1 MGDPRKKKK
10 QFEKPKK
17 LWNKERIEEEGKLRD
32 EFGLKN
38 ARELW
43 KAQTILRK
51 MRREARRL
59 LAGRGAKIDERKAQ
73 LIGRATSLFI
83 RNPQASVDDIL
94 ALGDRDVLD
103 RRLQSMAFKKGLG
116 KTMKQARQFI
126 AHGHIAIDGRRMST
140 PSYLVKFKEEDK
152 ISWYNDP
159 IVVGPIEQSEPKE
172 AKEAKAEEAQAKP
185 AEAPAPSSS

>member
-1 MGDPRKKKK
+1 MGDPKRKKKEY
-10 QFEKPKK
+10 EKPKK

-43 KAQTILRK
+43 KAQTVLRK

-59 LAGRGAKIDERKAQ
+59 LAGRGAKIDERKTQ
-73 LIGRATSLFI
+73 LIGRVTSLFI

-103 RRLQSMAFKKGLG
+103 RRLQSQIFKKGLA
-116 KTMKQARQFI
+116 KTMRQARQFI
-126 AHGHIAIDGRRMST
+126 THGHIAVDGRRVSS
-140 PSYLVKFKEEDK
+140 PSYLVKFSEEEK
-152 ISWYNDP
+152 IGWYNEP
-159 IVVGPIEQSEPKE
+159 IVVGPVE
-172 AKEAKAEEAQAKP
+172 AAAPEAKAAPAAQA
-185 AEAPAPSSS
+185 APAGGAPAAGANA

>member
-152 ISWYNDP
+152 LAWYNEP
-159 IVVGPIEQSEPKE
+159 IVVGLVEQSEPKE
-172 AKEAKAEEAQAKP
+172 AKEAKAGEAQAKP